1 MFLCMF
7 VSILTTNYAF
17 GAEEASTECKQFLEL
32 SLEIVVRYK
41 DVLNKISEV
50 VSKQNKTKLKNHKHK
65 HTQKKTNGSL
75 KVAKIENIGS

>member
-65 HTQKKTNGSL
+65 HTQKKQM
-75 KVAKIENIGS
+75 VV